1 MKRNFDFEK
10 WWVKKM
16 ENKLATYMDITHT
29 LMKPFNTSLGG
40 GCSPETL
47 ANKDK
52 ISLPS

>member
-1 MKRNFDFEK
+1 MKSNFDFEK

-16 ENKLATYMDITHT
+16 ENKLAAYMDITHT
-29 LMKPFNTSLGG
+29 LMEPFNTSSGW

-52 ISLPS
+52 ISLLS